1 MLNLGYL
8 AIDTLSLAVYMQ
20 ITPDHATHRP
30 AFVNCLTRVRIALTK
45 SPNAFYIQIKSKIY
59 AS

>member
-20 ITPDHATHRP
+20 IAPGHATHR
-30 AFVNCLTRVRIALTK
+30 AGFVDCLTWVRIALTK
-45 SPNAFYIQIKSKIY
+45 SPNAIYIQVKSKIY

>member
-20 ITPDHATHRP
+20 ITPDHAPHRP
-30 AFVNCLTRVRIALTK
+30 AFVDCLTWVRIALPK
-45 SPNAFYIQIKSKIY
+45 SPNAFYIQVKFKVY